1 MEKEIPLS
9 RFPFLRLSKHLIRMF
24 RSFLLRVSKDST
36 VAQVTHRAS
45 SLLAPSSRYARVLS
59 DQAGSSS
66 SRHSVVTSL
75 TKTCPSC
82 GAVLP
87 TALPVCPN
95 CNYIARIHDSV
106 SYHDILGLPY
116 EPNPFVVDRTLLKR
130 RFLEAQ
136 RVSHPDA
143 WATKGEV
150 SYSRVRRASGG

>member
-1 MEKEIPLS
+1 
-9 RFPFLRLSKHLIRMF
+9 MF

-150 SYSRVRRASGG
+150 SYSRVRRVSGG